1 MPYTRPHPPQ
11 PPLPPGERILG
22 QCRAQSRAGDPLPA
36 RWENPQSCTCV
47 SPPHSRS
54 RNRREGRVHSPL
66 QPAVRPPT
74 TILLPA
80 LPVSPPTYPP
90 SCLYMRDP
98 LNLDAIL
105 LRFSPG
111 NRNPLASRCSLP
123 LPAWPGPLFWLGHQ
137 TVSVVP
143 VNELDSLLDPLR
155 RGPCRCVAL
164 RCIAL
169 HWESPFVH
177 IHNTIHE
184 ASRLRLHHRRPSH
197 SAVATKPP
205 TPGPTAQFRVCR
217 HPAIPHSKSL
227 PRPDDPDLIGT
238 EQSHNKASAAPR
250 QLHRVHH
257 S

>member
-1 MPYTRPHPPQ
+1 MPGSEPSEQATHCSGLHDGQTRRAAPAFPPHTRGAGTGGRGGSTARFNPPSDL
-11 PPLPPGERILG
+11 LPP
-22 QCRAQSRAGDPLPA
+22 S
-36 RWENPQSCTCV
+36 S
-47 SPPHSRS
+47 H
-54 RNRREGRVHSPL
+54 
-66 QPAVRPPT
+66 
-74 TILLPA
+74 

-98 LNLDAIL
+98 LSLDAIL
-105 LRFSPG
+105 LRLIPG
-111 NRNPLASRCSLP
+111 TRNPLASRCSLP
-123 LPAWPGPLFWLGHQ
+123 LPAWPGPHSRLGDQ

-143 VNELDSLLDPLR
+143 VNELDSLLDPLP

-184 ASRLRLHHRRPSH
+184 GSRLRLHHRRPSH

-227 PRPDDPDLIGT
+227 PRPDDPGLIGT